1 VAEKHDFLE
10 NSMQRQLRG
19 AAARPVFATASVLLA
34 LIGLVSWS
42 VRAADKPGNK
52 SVDIPEPVDKV
63 LQTKDGGSLHVT
75 YYKSPGDRESPVVV
89 LLHMKDGNRFVWQGK
104 EGFAPRL
111 QKEGYAVITVDL
123 RYHGQ
128 SKAGGTVGAGNAN
141 QGAGKKKKKA
151 GIDLKNNDLDAMV
164 ACDMEAVKDFI
175 KDEHQA
181 GNLNMNKMGIVG
193 PEMGAS
199 IAVAYAALDWDKE
212 PYDDAQPGF
221 QTPRGQDVRALVLIS
236 PQEKYHGMA
245 MAKLITPLKD
255 PDLGIALLICS
266 SSEAQDKKESEKIFE
281 MATTPSVNK
290 KRMYLKTYGGK
301 LTGTELLGKGLQI
314 EDYMLVFFK
323 KHLIDLDAPWRDR
336 ASKRDKLNKKK

>member
-1 VAEKHDFLE
+1 MRRKF
-10 NSMQRQLRG
+10 RG
-19 AAARPVFATASVLLA
+19 TTARWGLLATAGAMLA
-34 LIGLVSWS
+34 LVSLVGY
-42 VRAADKPGNK
+42 AADKQPGNK
-52 SVDIPEPVDKV
+52 LADIPEPVDKI
-63 LQTKDGGSLHVT
+63 LQTKDQGSLHIT

-89 LLHMKDGNRFVWQGK
+89 LLHMKDGNRFVWQSK
-104 EGFAPRL
+104 EGGFAPQL
-111 QKEGYAVITVDL
+111 QKQGYAVITVDL
-123 RYHGQ
+123 RFHGQ
-128 SKAGGTVGAGNAN
+128 SKSGGAVGAGNAN

-151 GIDLKNNDLDAMV
+151 GIDLKNSDLDAMV
-164 ACDMEAVKDFI
+164 ALDMEAVKDFI

-255 PDLGIALLICS
+255 PDMGIAFLICS
-266 SSEAQDKKESEKIFE
+266 SSDAQDKKESEKIYE
-281 MATTPSVNK
+281 MAATPSINK
-290 KRMYLKTYGGK
+290 KRMYLQSYSGK
-301 LTGTELLGKGLQI
+301 LTGTELLGKGLKI
-314 EDYMLVFFK
+314 EDYMLVFFQ
-323 KHLIDLDAPWRDR
+323 KHLKDLEAPWRDR
-336 ASKRDKLNKKK
+336 QSKRDKLNKKK